1 MKLKKSIRKKINIAI
16 IVVVVI
22 AVLGIMYLGY
32 KRFFTKTPV
41 AVKPKVVDTIENY
54 GYELEEGQTA
64 LYKKLYDE
72 LSKELKKDK
81 VDEEKYASYV
91 ASLIVCDFYNLDNK
105 ISKNDIGGVQFV
117 RQDQQKN
124 FILEA
129 SETVYKYIEHNVYG
143 NRKQELP
150 VVKHVEVKD
159 VTETTYK
166 YEDIDDEKAYKV
178 NVLVTYEKDL
188 GYPTEV
194 TVVLVH
200 AKDNDKKLEVIK
212 MY

>member
-72 LSKELKKDK
+72 LSKELKKII
-81 VDEEKYASYV
+81 EKYNIKYS
-91 ASLIVCDFYNLDNK
+91 SIVVFN
-105 ISKNDIGGVQFV
+105 GVEYILKA
-117 RQDQQKN
+117 RQ
-124 FILEA
+124 
-129 SETVYKYIEHNVYG
+129 
-143 NRKQELP
+143 
-150 VVKHVEVKD
+150 
-159 VTETTYK
+159 
-166 YEDIDDEKAYKV
+166 
-178 NVLVTYEKDL
+178 
-188 GYPTEV
+188 
-194 TVVLVH
+194 
-200 AKDNDKKLEVIK
+200 KK
-212 MY
+212 

>member
-72 LSKELKKDK
+72 LVLELKKSNLK
-81 VDEEKYASYV
+81 VETGIFGADMKVSLTNDGPVTIMLEK
-91 ASLIVCDFYNLDNK
+91 
-105 ISKNDIGGVQFV
+105 
-117 RQDQQKN
+117 
-124 FILEA
+124 
-129 SETVYKYIEHNVYG
+129 
-143 NRKQELP
+143 
-150 VVKHVEVKD
+150 
-159 VTETTYK
+159 
-166 YEDIDDEKAYKV
+166 
-178 NVLVTYEKDL
+178 
-188 GYPTEV
+188 
-194 TVVLVH
+194 
-200 AKDNDKKLEVIK
+200 
-212 MY
+212 

>member
-22 AVLGIMYLGY
+22 AVLGILFLGY
-32 KRFFTKTPV
+32 KRFFKKTTII
-41 AVKPKVVDTIENY
+41 AKPKVVDTIKEY
-54 GYELEEGQTA
+54 GYELEEDQTA
-64 LYKKLYDE
+64 LYKKLYNE
-72 LSKELKKDK
+72 LSKELKKEK
-81 VDEEKYASYV
+81 IDEQVYASYV
-91 ASLIVCDFYNLDNK
+91 AQLIVCDFYNLNNK
-105 ISKNDIGGVQFV
+105 ISKNDIGGVQYV

-150 VVKHVEVKD
+150 IVKDIEVKD